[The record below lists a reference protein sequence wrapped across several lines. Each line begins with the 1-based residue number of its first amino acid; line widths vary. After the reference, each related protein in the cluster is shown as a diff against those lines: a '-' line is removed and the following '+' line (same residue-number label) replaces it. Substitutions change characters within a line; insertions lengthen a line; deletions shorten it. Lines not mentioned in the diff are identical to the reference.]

1 MFEQSEEGGAKRP
14 TEASVDASGIAALLR
29 HVLDRAI
36 GPGGDLAPETASI
49 IALRKQPSRERELR
63 DLVSALS
70 PGEVNPDLWSRWMAG
85 GEEPFQAPK
94 LKRVRGKELNSGRT
108 MERSSSRVLA
118 AEAAMEKAEQD
129 LAARKAEFEQA
140 LAFDRAVVQF
150 CVSEHLA
157 SIIAPIFAMGPA
169 WTIMRVLSAY
179 VGPVEMAEETAMA
192 STPKR
197 KAEIETQV
205 REERRKDSE
214 KALRVLDQWG
224 SDGEFEGELRMAI
237 MRVVEAYAE
246 RDEDAAAR
254 GLRRRPVKDV
264 RSSIRAD
271 ATMMKD
277 QILDGFPSLDD

>member
-1 MFEQSEEGGAKRP
+1 MFEQSEEGGATRP
-14 TEASVDASGIAALLR
+14 TDASVEASGLAALLR
-29 HVLDRAI
+29 HVLDRAL
-36 GPGGDLAPETASI
+36 GPGGDVAPETASL

-63 DLVSALS
+63 DFVSALS
-70 PGEVNPDLWSRWMAG
+70 PGEVNPELWSRWMAG
-85 GEEPFQAPK
+85 GEEPFQPPK
-94 LKRVRGKELNSGRT
+94 IKRVRGKELNSGRT
-108 MERSSSRVLA
+108 LERSSSRVIS
-118 AEAAMEKAEQD
+118 AEAAMEKAERE
-129 LAARKAEFEQA
+129 LADRRAEFEQA
-140 LAFDRAVVQF
+140 LAFDKAVVQF

-179 VGPVEMAEETAMA
+179 VGPAEMAEETAMA

-197 KAEIETQV
+197 KAEIEMQV
-205 REERRKDSE
+205 RDERRKESE

-224 SDGEFEGELRMAI
+224 ADGEFEGDLRTAI
-237 MRVVEAYAE
+237 MRVVDLYAE

-254 GLRRRPVKDV
+254 GLRRRPTKDV